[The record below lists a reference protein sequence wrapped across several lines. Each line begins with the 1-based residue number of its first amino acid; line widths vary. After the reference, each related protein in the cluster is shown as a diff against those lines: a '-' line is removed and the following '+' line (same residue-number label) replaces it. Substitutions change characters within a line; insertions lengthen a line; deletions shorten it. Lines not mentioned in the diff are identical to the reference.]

1 MTAQQ
6 EILQALLEQGHDPEE
21 SSLILYE
28 IIFALETGI
37 SAEEI
42 IEEYNFNKEL
52 KEALNQ
58 I

>member
-6 EILQALLEQGHDPEE
+6 EILQALLEQGNDPEE